1 MRTVGIDGGGTNT
14 RFVLYD
20 DKEGLI
26 RRVKIEAPSN
36 YHLVGIEKTKEV
48 FSKGIKDVSKGGNF
62 DALGAGLSGAG
73 RPEDQKII
81 GNILND
87 MGIKKHIIAN
97 DGITALWGATGGV
110 GILMIS
116 GTGSLVI
123 GRNSTGEVNR
133 AGGWGY
139 LIDEYCGGYWFA
151 NKAAVAALEYRD
163 GMAEP
168 TELYERL
175 IKFHNLDR
183 IEGLV
188 YLYYKDFDKSEI
200 AAFTREVFAAA
211 ENKDKVAIS
220 IVNEGLSNA
229 MRMIRAVSEKCGFN
243 DAFDFSYTGG
253 AFNSSYFIERF
264 KCTLSEV
271 FPRATFKAP
280 EAGADIG
287 AALMAMN
294 EYKNYL

>member
-1 MRTVGIDGGGTNT
+1 MRTIGIDGGGTNT

-20 DKEGLI
+20 DKAGLI
-26 RRVKIEAPSN
+26 KRVKIEAPSN
-36 YHLVGIEKTKEV
+36 YLLVGIEKTKEV
-48 FSKGIKDVSKGGNF
+48 FSRGIKAVAPDGNF
-62 DALGAGLSGAG
+62 DSLGAGLSGAG
-73 RPEDQKII
+73 RPEDLKII
-81 GNILND
+81 GHILD
-87 MGIKKHIIAN
+87 DLGVKKHVIAN
-97 DGITALWGATGGV
+97 DGITALWGAIGGV

-123 GRNSTGEVNR
+123 GRTSDGEINR

-163 GMAEP
+163 GMGEP
-168 TELYERL
+168 TELYDRL

-188 YLYYKDFDKSEI
+188 DFYYKDFDKSKV

-211 ENKDKVAIS
+211 ENNDRVAES
-220 IVNEGLSNA
+220 IVDEGLSNA
-229 MRMIRAVSEKCGFN
+229 MRMIRAVSNKCDFKN
-243 DAFDFSYTGG
+243 SFDFSYTGG
-253 AFNSSYFIERF
+253 AFNSNYFIERF
-264 KCTLSEV
+264 KKLFKKEFPLS
-271 FPRATFKAP
+271 TFKAP

-287 AALMAMN
+287 AALMALN
-294 EYKNYL
+294 EL